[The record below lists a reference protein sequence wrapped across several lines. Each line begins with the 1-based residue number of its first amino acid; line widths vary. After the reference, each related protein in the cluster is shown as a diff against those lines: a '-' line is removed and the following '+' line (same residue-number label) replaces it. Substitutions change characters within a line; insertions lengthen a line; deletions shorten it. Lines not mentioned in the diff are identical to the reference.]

1 MIVVHRRSRREW
13 SEHASRTLARCLM
26 LLVLTYQRVISPWL
40 APRCRYTP
48 TCSAYALEALDRHG
62 PWRGGWYALRRLAR
76 CHPWGGFGL
85 DPVPGKPRDEHGP
98 SRGDAD

>member
-1 MIVVHRRSRREW
+1 MGRRKRNGGQSSGISR
-13 SEHASRTLARCLM
+13 ALARGLM
-26 LLVLTYQRVISPWL
+26 ALVRAYQMGVSPWL

-85 DPVPGKPRDEHGP
+85 DPVPDSGREQNHRH
-98 SRGDAD
+98 RGCGE